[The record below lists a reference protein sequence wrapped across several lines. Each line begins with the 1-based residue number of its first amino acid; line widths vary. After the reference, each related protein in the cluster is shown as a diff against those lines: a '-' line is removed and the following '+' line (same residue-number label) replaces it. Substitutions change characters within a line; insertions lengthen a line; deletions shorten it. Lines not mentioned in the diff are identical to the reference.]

1 MELSKQIRKYR
12 DTLGWSQ
19 DDLAQRIFVSRQTIS
34 NWETDKTYPDIKSL
48 LMLSALFQT
57 TLDDLVKGDVEM
69 MKKEMSSST
78 DVKRMHVLSIVIMI
92 ALLVGCLT
100 AVPIFAAFGV
110 VGAVILII
118 CFAVAMPCAII
129 VEGIKKRN
137 NVQTYSEIVAFMN
150 GEKVDEIK
158 AKTKH
163 KYWFDSII
171 GKLIFGMVVGLILV
185 ALGLILAEIGVRIFS

>member
-1 MELSKQIRKYR
+1 MELSNQIRKYK

-19 DDLAQRIFVSRQTIS
+19 EDLAQRVFVSRQTIS

-69 MKKEMSSST
+69 MKKEMKNST

-100 AVPIFAAFGV
+100 AVPIFVAFGV
-110 VGAVILII
+110 VGVVILII

-158 AKTKH
+158 AKTKR
-163 KYWFDSII
+163 KYWIDSII
-171 GKLIFGMVVGLILV
+171 GKLIFGVVVGLILV
-185 ALGLILAEIGVRIFS
+185 ALGLILAEIGVRIVS